1 MKKRTLPDALAN
13 ECALLKT
20 LYVAKRKEL
29 NLTQS
34 DIADALG
41 VSQAAVSHYLNGEN
55 PLNTRVAAIFAQKLS
70 VPVQAFSPRLAKQI
84 EQSAAAASLGAGHGG
99 EANIHYVGQPRL
111 SFSYPVL
118 SWVAAGSWAE
128 ANEPYPPGFADRYE
142 LSDYE
147 AKGTAFW
154 LEVKGDSMTS
164 LTGTSIPEGM
174 LILVD
179 TEEDARHGKLV
190 VAKLTDSNEAT
201 FKKLVEDGGQ
211 RFLKPLNPA
220 YPMMA
225 INGNCKIIGVVVRAL
240 MKL

>member
-1 MKKRTLPDALAN
+1 MKKRPLPDALAN
-13 ECALLKT
+13 ECAILKA
-20 LYVAKRKEL
+20 LYVMKRKEL

-55 PLNTRVAAIFAQKLS
+55 PLNTRVAAIFSQMLG

-84 EQSAAAASLGAGHGG
+84 EQSAAAASLGAGLSND
-99 EANIHYVGQPRL
+99 ANVHYAGQPKM
-111 SFSYPVL
+111 SYSYPVI

-128 ANEPYPPGFADRYE
+128 ATEPYPPGFSDRYE

-147 AKGTAFW
+147 AKGAAFW

-164 LTGTSIPEGM
+164 LSGISIPEGM

-179 TEEDARHGKLV
+179 TDEDARHGRLV

>member
-1 MKKRTLPDALAN
+1 MKKRPLPDVYLN
-13 ECALLKT
+13 ECAILKA
-20 LYVAKRKEL
+20 LYVTKRKDL

-34 DIADALG
+34 DIAEALG
-41 VSQAAVSHYLNGEN
+41 ISQAAVSHYLNGEN
-55 PLNTRVAAIFAQKLS
+55 PLNTRVAAIFAQKLA
-70 VPVQAFSPRLAKQI
+70 VPVQAFSPRLARQI
-84 EQSAAAASLGAGHGG
+84 EESAAAANLGAGLSND
-99 EANIHYVGQPRL
+99 ANIQYVGQPKL

-128 ANEPYPPGFADRYE
+128 ATEPYPPGFSDRYE

-147 AKGTAFW
+147 AKGVAFW
-154 LEVKGDSMTS
+154 LEVKGDSMTALS
-164 LTGTSIPEGM
+164 GTSIPEGM

-179 TEEDARHGKLV
+179 TDEDARHGKLV